1 MSAVLDSNAVL
12 AACAQ
17 TGTDGGFDPKTL
29 AYLQSVG
36 ARRRIVFLAFAPKAA
51 GTFFRQAAIY
61 AIGGDLF
68 RLPHAQGGRDGVPY
82 LPTLLA
88 LYLDDK
94 LPEIVTHIHMQAFA
108 SNRHLMAAFGIRP
121 VIMLRN
127 LPDMLTSFWDM
138 LEVDPVAR
146 AEGLNCVVPSDFLDL
161 SQAQKADFMVDIIA
175 PWYASYYAS
184 WRSFVCAAP
193 AQVCV
198 LRYREF
204 RRDAAACL
212 KSALTHCGFTVS
224 DATCKE
230 ALERAWSERSSF
242 RFNKGTEG
250 RGKTYFSEKHLAE
263 IARKLSHYP
272 QLGAWMAELMGPDF
286 SGASHDAS
294 AIRGAA

>member
-1 MSAVLDSNAVL
+1 MSAVLDSNAIL
-12 AACAQ
+12 AAFAQ
-17 TGTDGGFDPKTL
+17 TGTDGGFDANTL
-29 AYLQSVG
+29 AYLKSVG
-36 ARRRIVFLAFAPKAA
+36 ARRRMVFLAFAPKAA

-88 LYLDDK
+88 LYLDEK

-108 SNRHLMAAFGIRP
+108 SNRHVMSAFGIRP

-138 LEVDPVAR
+138 LEVDAVAR
-146 AEGLNCVVPSDFLDL
+146 AEGLNCVVPSDFVDL
-161 SQAQKADFMVDIIA
+161 SRTRKAEFMVDIIA
-175 PWYASYYAS
+175 PWYASYFAS
-184 WRSFVCAAP
+184 WRSFLYASP

-198 LRYREF
+198 LRYGEF
-204 RRDAAACL
+204 RRDATASL
-212 KSALTHCGFTVS
+212 KSALTHSGFAVS

-230 ALERAWSERSSF
+230 ALDRAWSERSSF

-250 RGKTYFSEKHLAE
+250 RAKTYFSENHLAQ
-263 IARKLSHYP
+263 IARQLSHYP
-272 QLGAWMAELMGPDF
+272 QLDAWMADLMGPEF
-286 SGASHDAS
+286 C
-294 AIRGAA
+294 GAARAVAIKGAA